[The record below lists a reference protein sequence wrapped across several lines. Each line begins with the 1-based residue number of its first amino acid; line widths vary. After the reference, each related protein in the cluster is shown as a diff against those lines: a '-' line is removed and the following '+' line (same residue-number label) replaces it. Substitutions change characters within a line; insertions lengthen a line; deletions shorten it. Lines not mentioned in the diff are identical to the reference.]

1 MQGPFHMIYPLAWF
15 GEWNVLLVGLI
26 ALLLFG
32 KRLPE
37 MGRSLGKGIV
47 EFKKGIN
54 GIEEELD
61 TASRAPGPPAN
72 TMVNRLPPAPT
83 SDATTK
89 AALDAGYKF
98 DPYTGKPL
106 NLDPVTGRPMRF
118 DPYTGKPLGQE
129 APTSPGVG
137 ADV

>member
-1 MQGPFHMIYPLAWF
+1 MIYPLANLF
-15 GEWNVLLVGLI
+15 GEWNWILIVLVG
-26 ALLLFG
+26 LLLFG

-47 EFKKGIN
+47 EFKKGLN
-54 GIEEELD
+54 GIEEEIEQ
-61 TASRAPGPPAN
+61 ASRTPGGPPA
-72 TMVNRLPPAPT
+72 TPSIARLPAAQP
-83 SDATTK
+83 SDSTTR

-106 NLDPVTGRPMRF
+106 SLDPVTGRPMRF
-118 DPYTGKPLGQE
+118 DPYTGKPISQE
-129 APTSPGVG
+129 APTAPGVG